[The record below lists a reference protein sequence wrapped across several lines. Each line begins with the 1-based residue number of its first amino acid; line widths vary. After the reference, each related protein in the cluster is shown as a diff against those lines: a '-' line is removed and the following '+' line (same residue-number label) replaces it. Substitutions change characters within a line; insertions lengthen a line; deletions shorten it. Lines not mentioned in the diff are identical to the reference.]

1 MNKSIM
7 KKIIFFIILILML
20 VSSVQTYAMTIDPN
34 EYKPGDLTDN
44 DTKVIVSKFGILVDV
59 IRTIGIIVTVVVLL
73 ILGIKYMA
81 GSITEKADYKKSM
94 IPYLIGVAL
103 FFSLTQVL
111 SIIMGIAGNIEW

>member
-111 SIIMGIAGNIEW
+111 SIIMGIAGNIE